1 MAIKAKYKI
10 LTLIFLSSFIH
21 PVAAEAN
28 SQRNL
33 FQRVQSD
40 NPEEVSRR
48 FIEAW
53 QHDDFYKVWM
63 LLTPATK
70 RQFLTK
76 VTTTFSWK
84 GLLNLKNDGYTLPGS
99 KFWGENELPE
109 SMKDEYI
116 LDNALMFDDGMYAG
130 KNINA
135 LPFQF
140 GPNFNLTLGAKNNK
154 ESSVDVDTDAQPK
167 MLKIKMLKNASDN
180 NWRIDQI
187 TWEGS
192 DQDARPW
199 GIKTKG

>member
-1 MAIKAKYKI
+1 MMFYKMKIQLIALFVSLSFAFPAISE
-10 LTLIFLSSFIH
+10 TTSRNIFESI
-21 PVAAEAN
+21 
-28 SQRNL
+28 
-33 FQRVQSD
+33 QSD
-40 NPEEVSRR
+40 NPQEVSKR
-48 FIEAW
+48 FVDAW
-53 QHDDFYKVWM
+53 RHDDFYQVWM

-84 GLLNLKNDGYTLPGS
+84 GLLNLKNDGYSLPGS

-130 KNINA
+130 KKLNA

-140 GPNFNLTLGAKNNK
+140 GPNVTLTLDGKNNK
-154 ESSVDVDTDAQPK
+154 ESSVNVNTDAQPK
-167 MLKIKMLKNASDN
+167 MVKIKMLKNASDN

-187 TWEGS
+187 IWEGS

-199 GIKTKG
+199 GIKTND